1 MKRRSLSLSLWAALA
16 LGGAPLWAQTRIA
29 LPAAA
34 PRPPVA
40 AAAAASRLDGVP
52 LLSARQ
58 APPALPAPP
67 LALAVVKPDVPAF
80 GEAPAAAP
88 AEPLSRVVESDL
100 AVAKDHPAL
109 ARYLEML
116 ARLRQARSAPFEDE
130 ELRQVQRE
138 LAAAAGLA
146 LLDRP
151 EALEISPKGG
161 HWLNRLTA
169 GLHESKGVRL
179 YWSPLHNHGDGIT
192 ASYSA
197 RGWIMSDDLGPL
209 LLRPSSPLFHECLH
223 AYVDRGRHAG
233 KFAPLKTQFHNW
245 GYEGYPKSEGRSQG
259 GYVRSRSFQADEI
272 LTNLHTAYDRAR
284 KITAGYGNGRD
295 GWTSSSL
302 ELAPP
307 EVRQL
312 VAALDTPIF
321 LAESVREMAA
331 SLLPGAA
338 DAAKAG
344 LRGKALR
351 KSFHRFDGSIPYVGE
366 VEENEKRDFG
376 FYLAELKDASPPLRA
391 SYFTLAKIRKDD
403 PRNAGRFPVFFTHAD
418 YAVRADLSLAS
429 VAKMDL
435 ADPKVQDALVSA
447 AARQVAAKLAHLLT
461 LTESLEPAVERLK
474 SLQARARVHVDLELV
489 REIREASRAAFLR
502 TAFYFIK
509 PPKRS
514 TKP

>member
-1 MKRRSLSLSLWAALA
+1 MKRRLLFLWAALA
-16 LGGAPLWAQTRIA
+16 LGGTPLWAQTRIA

-34 PRPPVA
+34 PRAPVA
-40 AAAAASRLDGVP
+40 PPGAAARLDGVP
-52 LLSARQ
+52 LFTVLP
-58 APPALPAPP
+58 APPALPPRFT
-67 LALAVVKPDVPAF
+67 AVVKPAAPAL
-80 GEAPAAAP
+80 GEALPSAP
-88 AEPLSRVVESDL
+88 AEPLGRVVESNL

-116 ARLRQARSAPFEDE
+116 SLLRKAHRAPFKDE

-151 EALEISPKGG
+151 EALEISPEGG

-169 GLHESKGVRL
+169 GLHASKGVRL

-223 AYVDRGRHAG
+223 AYVDRGRHAE

-245 GYEGYPKSEGRSQG
+245 GYEGYPKSAGRTQG

-284 KITAGYGNGRD
+284 KITAGYGNGED

-302 ELAPP
+302 EHAPP

-312 VAALDTPIF
+312 VATLDTPIF

-344 LRGKALR
+344 LSGKAMR

-366 VEENEKRDFG
+366 VEENEKKDLG
-376 FYLAELKDASPPLRA
+376 FYRAELRSASPALEA

-403 PRNAGRFPVFFTHAD
+403 PQNADVFPVFFTLGD
-418 YAVRADLSLAS
+418 YAVRAALSLAS
-429 VAKMDL
+429 VAKMNL
-435 ADPKVQDALVSA
+435 ADPKVQHALLSA
-447 AARQVAAKLAHLLT
+447 AARQASAKLAHLLK
-461 LTESLEPAVERLK
+461 LTESLEPAIERLK

-509 PPKRS
+509 QPKRMI
-514 TKP
+514 